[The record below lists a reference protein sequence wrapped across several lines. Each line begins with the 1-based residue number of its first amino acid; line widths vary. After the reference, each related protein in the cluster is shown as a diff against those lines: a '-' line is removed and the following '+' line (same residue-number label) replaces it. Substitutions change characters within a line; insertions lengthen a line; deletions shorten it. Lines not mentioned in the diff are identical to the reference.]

1 MDLQEERE
9 FNETMSLVKAV
20 LERLEF
26 HAFEDVLIWS
36 NEHASKALLRCL
48 KKTLSE
54 FENGH
59 LVLTNSY
66 PKLKHFS
73 VDSVV
78 KGLLTT
84 LDQAQERQDS
94 LNKEIDELSDQLA
107 KAKAV
112 PEGFVLVRASDR
124 DREVCELIGQRDNM
138 ERLADQLK
146 DKLQD
151 LYKVDFG
158 EYTSCNCPLK
168 NAIKYDDSNLV
179 LVPREPTEEMLG
191 AAWEAPPAGG
201 PSGNRCVFYEKQA
214 VVYKAMVEEAEKAM
228 IKAQEQK

>member
-1 MDLQEERE
+1 MDIQEERE

-112 PEGFVLVRASDR
+112 PEGFVLV
-124 DREVCELIGQRDNM
+124 
-138 ERLADQLK
+138 
-146 DKLQD
+146 
-151 LYKVDFG
+151 
-158 EYTSCNCPLK
+158 
-168 NAIKYDDSNLV
+168 
-179 LVPREPTEEMLG
+179 PREPTEDMLG
-191 AAWEAPPAGG
+191 AAWETPPAGG
-201 PSGNRCVFYEKQA
+201 PSSNRRVFYEKQS
-214 VVYKAMVEEAEKAM
+214 VVYKAMVDEAEKAM
-228 IKAQEQK
+228 IEAAQEPTHESK